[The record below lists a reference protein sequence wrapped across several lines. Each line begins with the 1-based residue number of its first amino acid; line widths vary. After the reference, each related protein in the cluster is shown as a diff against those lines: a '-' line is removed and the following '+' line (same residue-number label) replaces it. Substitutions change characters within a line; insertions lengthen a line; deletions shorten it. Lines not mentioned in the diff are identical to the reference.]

1 MALVSN
7 LSGYII
13 RYYESTV
20 VRRVPVFVVF
30 VGLVNQG
37 NWNKSNFTVYIHVR
51 FKKNGA
57 LLFLC
62 FNVVLVT

>member
-1 MALVSN
+1 MYLQNYCGS
-7 LSGYII
+7 II
-13 RYYESTV
+13 
-20 VRRVPVFVVF
+20 VRGVPVFVVF